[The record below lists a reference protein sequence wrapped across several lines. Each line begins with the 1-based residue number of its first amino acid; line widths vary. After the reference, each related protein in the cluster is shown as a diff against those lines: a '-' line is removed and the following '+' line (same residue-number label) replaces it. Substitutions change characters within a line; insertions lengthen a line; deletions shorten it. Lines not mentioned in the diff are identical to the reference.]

1 MRTPVSV
8 VNQGSATDS
17 RDQAT
22 LMEVSSSDC
31 QATCVY
37 FVSPL
42 RFRNYNMN
50 VLDCTL
56 TALSLLNFDALH
68 QAMSHL
74 ESARDV
80 VRAME
85 TCHSLHY
92 AGVPILLRMPVRLDN
107 VDRVPSFHQFMFG
120 TKADKDRRFNNLR
133 HFEFAHVLS
142 FGVRSRE
149 EMSISLDRIT
159 EILQNSHN
167 SSPFISMFLKRGY

>member
-1 MRTPVSV
+1 MRTPVSVV

-17 RDQAT
+17 WDQAT
-22 LMEVSSSDC
+22 PMEVSSSDF
-31 QATCVY
+31 QVTCVC

-42 RFRNYNMN
+42 LFRNYNIN

-56 TALSLLNFDALH
+56 TALSLLNSDALH

-92 AGVPILLRMPVRLDN
+92 AGFPSYFESQFAWTTWIVLPPSTNLCSALR
-107 VDRVPSFHQFMFG
+107 Q
-120 TKADKDRRFNNLR
+120 TKTGASTIY
-133 HFEFAHVLS
+133 V
-142 FGVRSRE
+142 
-149 EMSISLDRIT
+149 ISSLHT
-159 EILQNSHN
+159 S
-167 SSPFISMFLKRGY
+167 